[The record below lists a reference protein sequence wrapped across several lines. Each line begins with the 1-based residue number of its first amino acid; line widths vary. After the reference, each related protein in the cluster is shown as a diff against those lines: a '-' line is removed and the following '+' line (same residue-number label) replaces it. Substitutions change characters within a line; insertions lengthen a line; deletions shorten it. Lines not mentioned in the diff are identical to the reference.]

1 MTITSSENPLS
12 GRIPRRAAQVRPAK
26 AQAFEVKEDQILQI
40 TDMTGKQVACVIMF
54 NLHDF
59 DEMLSTS
66 QTRSANNAL
75 MLRRDDGIY
84 SNRRERLF
92 TVIQDTVGRHDMLL
106 PACDARRYVDDYGI
120 EGHLNCHDNF
130 VNAIAER
137 GYEIDPGRLP
147 DPINFFM
154 HVAFKGR
161 GELDIREPLSR
172 RNDHILLKAHVDT
185 LAVVSA
191 CPQDQNAANGFEPSD
206 ILVRVYA

>member
-1 MTITSSENPLS
+1 MTITSTDNPLS

-40 TDMTGKQVACVIMF
+40 TDMNGKQVASVIFF

-66 QTRSANNAL
+66 QTRSANNSM

-84 SNRRERLF
+84 SNRRERMF
-92 TVIQDTVGRHDMLL
+92 TMIQDSVGRHDMLL

-130 VNAIAER
+130 VNAIRER
-137 GYEIDPGRLP
+137 GYEIDPERMP
-147 DPINFFM
+147 DPISFFM

-161 GELDIREPLSR
+161 GELDIREPLSQ
-172 RNDHILLKAHVDT
+172 RNDNVLLKAHIDT
-185 LAVVSA
+185 LAVISA
-191 CPQDQNAANGFEPSD
+191 CPQDQNATNAFNPTD